1 MKRVIQKETLT
12 VEDLVKFCKEEN
24 LPLTTKLSI
33 MGDYHDLY
41 VHLEDDNS
49 IILDE
54 VNLACH
60 DCDKYSCNNCRCAV

>member
-12 VEDLVKFCKEEN
+12 VESLVKFCKEEN

-33 MGDYHDLY
+33 MGDDHDLY

-54 VNLACH
+54 VNLACD
-60 DCDKYSCNNCRCAV
+60 DCDKDSCNNCRCAV